1 MTHRR
6 LTLLLAIAALAG
18 GAAATA
24 DAAQSRA
31 FIATTDYS
39 TGFLSTVA
47 FGPPRVAS
55 NDVRSIS
62 SDAVVRWH
70 GGLVYVVNRFNHDNI
85 QVLDPAAGYAV
96 VRQFSVG
103 NGSNPQDIEFA
114 SASKAFVTR
123 YELDDLLVVNPATG
137 AVLDSIPLAPFA
149 DADGIPEMSR
159 MAIRGGRLF
168 VALQRL
174 DRNDFYAPA
183 GGSQI
188 VVVDVATHA
197 VLDAN
202 PALPGT
208 QGVLLPAQN
217 PKTELVVDAGGR
229 LVVGCAGA
237 FGLLDGA
244 VVRLDPATLAVTTE
258 ITEGALGGDLNDVAT
273 LDAVRGFVVVN
284 DASFATVLKSYRRDL
299 ATAQTVLASPGF
311 DLADIEINDRGELW
325 VCDRRIAN
333 PGVRVFDAATHA
345 PLTPSPIGTGLP
357 PFDIAFDGAPGPVAV
372 EGAAGAPVGLAFRGA
387 WPNPSRGAVRLG
399 FALGAAGGDLEVEI
413 VDVAGRRCWSTV
425 VRAPGAG
432 EHGVAWDGRTV
443 RGAAAPA
450 GLYVV
455 RARCGPSA
463 ATGRVLRIR

>member
-1 MTHRR
+1 MTPRR
-6 LTLLLAIAALAG
+6 PTLLLALALLAWAPPAAG
-18 GAAATA
+18 
-24 DAAQSRA
+24 AAQSRA

-55 NDVRSIS
+55 HNLRSIS

-174 DRNDFYAPA
+174 DRNNFYVPA

-217 PKTELVVDAGGR
+217 PKTELVVDESGR
-229 LVVGCAGA
+229 LVVGCAGE
-237 FGLLDGA
+237 FGVLDGA
-244 VVRLDPATLAVTTE
+244 VVRLDPATFAVTTE

-273 LDAVRGFVVVN
+273 LDAARGFAVVN
-284 DASFATVLKSYRRDL
+284 DASFATLLKSYRRDL
-299 ATAQTVLASPGF
+299 ATTQTVLATPGF
-311 DLADIEINDRGELW
+311 DLADIEINDRSELW
-325 VCDRRIAN
+325 VCDRRIAA
-333 PGVRVFDAATHA
+333 PGVRVFDAATHV

-357 PFDIAFDGAPGPVAV
+357 PFDIAFDGPAGPVAV
-372 EGAAGAPVGLAFRGA
+372 EPGSGAAGAALAFRGA

-399 FALGAAGGDLEVEI
+399 FALGPGAGDLEVEI
-413 VDVAGRRCWSTV
+413 VDLAGRRCWSTRV
-425 VRAPGAG
+425 PAPGAG
-432 EHGVAWDGRTV
+432 EHGLAWDGRSA
-443 RGAAAPA
+443 RGAALPA

-455 RARCGPSA
+455 RARCGA
-463 ATGRVLRIR
+463 AATTGRVLLVR